1 MTDPHL
7 DNLSNGNDAN
17 RQSLSPNQSYSS
29 AEDSLGHPAH
39 KETRPLQESS
49 LASDATNASSSHTL
63 DGTPQG
69 SPLNSGQSGQFSNEP
84 AHPAPGPSV
93 SPTAD
98 APYNPPST
106 SSSSPASPATPTN
119 ASPVNDLSTRLPAIQ
134 TVQTYLTHQAEA
146 VQSHLI
152 AVLPGLVQE
161 EVRLQCVQ
169 LAQEIGAQ
177 ISSIREELIR
187 PIGDQDDPMLS
198 SSEEGQNEGSRGRAK
213 RSSHDKGK
221 DKGRKFAME
230 SDNEA
235 AWTHRHH
242 QRPQQPNNG
251 DEADDED
258 EGGDDEEETS
268 AGIRKYKKQIQALRV
283 VLILALHN
291 EY

>member
-7 DNLSNGNDAN
+7 DNFSNGNDAN
-17 RQSLSPNQSYSS
+17 RQSLSPNQSDFSV
-29 AEDSLGHPAH
+29 EDSLGHPAH

-49 LASDATNASSSHTL
+49 LASDTTNASSSHTL
-63 DGTPQG
+63 DGTPQ
-69 SPLNSGQSGQFSNEP
+69 P
-84 AHPAPGPSV
+84 AHPAPSPSV

-98 APYNPPST
+98 APYNPPINPPINPADMPST
-106 SSSSPASPATPTN
+106 SSSSPASPAIPTN
-119 ASPVNDLSTRLPAIQ
+119 ASPVNDSSTRLPAIQ

-161 EVRLQCVQ
+161 EVRLRCVQ

-198 SSEEGQNEGSRGRAK
+198 SSEEGENEGSRGRAK
-213 RSSHDKGK
+213 QSSHDKGK
-221 DKGRKFAME
+221 EKGRKFAME

-235 AWTHRHH
+235 ACTHRHH